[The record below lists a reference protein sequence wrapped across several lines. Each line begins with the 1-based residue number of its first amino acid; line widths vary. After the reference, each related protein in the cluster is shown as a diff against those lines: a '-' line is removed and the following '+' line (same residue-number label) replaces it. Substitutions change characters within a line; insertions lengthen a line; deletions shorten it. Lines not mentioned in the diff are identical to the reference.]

1 MKMSENKV
9 ACHIGQVSCKL
20 FHLSRA
26 IGQAGRCTT
35 ARAILMLKVSITET
49 TKVRAFFFTIHPVFI
64 GINIYLIA
72 ELDYKSLGKHHFL
85 SLF

>member
-9 ACHIGQVSCKL
+9 ACHIGQMSCMNLEFSLARKL

-35 ARAILMLKVSITET
+35 ALVYHTE
-49 TKVRAFFFTIHPVFI
+49 
-64 GINIYLIA
+64 
-72 ELDYKSLGKHHFL
+72 
-85 SLF
+85 